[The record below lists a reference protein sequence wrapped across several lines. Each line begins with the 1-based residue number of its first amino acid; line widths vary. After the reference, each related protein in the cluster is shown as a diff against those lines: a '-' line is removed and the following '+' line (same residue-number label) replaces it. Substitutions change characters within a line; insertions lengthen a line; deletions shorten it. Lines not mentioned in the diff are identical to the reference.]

1 MKAMARRVTAVV
13 GAMGLAVGVGCGH
26 DHPAVDAGLAC
37 TDPAQISLPSC
48 TAGPDL
54 FSDEACTTLDDAIG
68 RAQADDA
75 RAPSVTAPTEGQAV
89 SEAAGFVFRWEAP
102 TAAVVPWGPRGN
114 RGRRA
119 FSWRDD
125 LVRWSVLVPEAQAHC
140 APFTGRAYELRF
152 RVGGAVVLRRQ
163 QSATN
168 YTPGPDAWARLR
180 AAAGSN
186 PVELVIATAVF
197 NQNAITAGNGPF
209 VTATPR
215 RFTLAP

>member
-1 MKAMARRVTAVV
+1 MKAMARWVKAVV
-13 GAMGLAVGVGCGH
+13 GGLGLVSGGCT
-26 DHPAVDAGLAC
+26 DHTHGTDAALAC
-37 TDPAQISLPSC
+37 TDPAQISLPNCS
-48 TAGPDL
+48 AGPDL
-54 FSDEACTTLDDAIG
+54 FSDEACTSLDDAIG

-102 TAAVVPWGPRGN
+102 TAAVVPWGPRGP
-114 RGRRA
+114 RGARA

-125 LVRWSVLVPEAQAHC
+125 LARWSVLVPEAQAHC
-140 APFTGRAYELRF
+140 VPFTGRAYELRF
-152 RVGGAVVLRRQ
+152 RVGGQVVLRRQ
-163 QSATN
+163 QSATR
-168 YTPGPDAWARLR
+168 YSPGPDAWARLR

-186 PVELVIATAVF
+186 PVELVIVTAVF

-209 VTATPR
+209 VTASPR